1 MAHDQPTYAS
11 VPGIRVFGMMCTK
24 PDDGVVN
31 HGIQRPAPPKRN
43 QYFQTQSS
51 YYQRFKK
58 HTLSKLTAQQKT
70 NGEPSA
76 PSSSSSSLNSNINN
90 NIQLPTQQSAELLS
104 SDFTTRGI
112 NIVSG
117 QPAENRE
124 DDEKESNES
133 SEEISSSTYDSLS
146 SSYGTTTDTI
156 DAFPT
161 ETNANSVSRSKRTIQ
176 MNNEISA
183 ESDELDAMDGNGST
197 FSESSRR
204 NKNNNDD
211 DWPSIPW
218 DEISQQIKD
227 IQWD

>member
-70 NGEPSA
+70 NGEQSV
-76 PSSSSSSLNSNINN
+76 SSSLNSNINN
-90 NIQLPTQQSAELLS
+90 NIQLPTQQSAELSS

-124 DDEKESNES
+124 DEEESNES

-156 DAFPT
+156 DALPT
-161 ETNANSVSRSKRTIQ
+161 EPIATSVNRSKRTIQ
-176 MNNEISA
+176 INNEFSA
-183 ESDELDAMDGNGST
+183 ESDEFDEMDGNGST
-197 FSESSRR
+197 YSESSRR
-204 NKNNNDD
+204 NKNNNNNDD

-218 DEISQQIKD
+218 DEISQQIKN

>member
-11 VPGIRVFGMMCTK
+11 VPGIRVFGMMCNK
-24 PDDGVVN
+24 PDDGVVS

-43 QYFQTQSS
+43 QYFQAQSS

-70 NGEPSA
+70 NGEQSVP
-76 PSSSSSSLNSNINN
+76 PSSLSSSLNSNN
-90 NIQLPTQQSAELLS
+90 NIQSPTQQSAELSS

-124 DDEKESNES
+124 DEDESNES
-133 SEEISSSTYDSLS
+133 SKEISSSTYDSLS

-156 DAFPT
+156 DALPT
-161 ETNANSVSRSKRTIQ
+161 DSIATSVSRGKRTI
-176 MNNEISA
+176 EISNHFDSA
-183 ESDELDAMDGNGST
+183 ESDDELDEMDGNGGT
-197 FSESSRR
+197 FSESSRL

-211 DWPSIPW
+211 DWPSIAW
-218 DEISQQIKD
+218 DEISQQIQD

>member
-58 HTLSKLTAQQKT
+58 HILSKLTVQQKT
-70 NGEPSA
+70 NGEQSGPL
-76 PSSSSSSLNSNINN
+76 SSSSSLNSNTNN
-90 NIQLPTQQSAELLS
+90 NIQLPTQQSAELSS

-124 DDEKESNES
+124 DEEASNES

-146 SSYGTTTDTI
+146 SSYGTTTDTN
-156 DAFPT
+156 DALPT
-161 ETNANSVSRSKRTIQ
+161 EPIATSVSRSKRTIQ
-176 MNNEISA
+176 INNEIST
-183 ESDELDAMDGNGST
+183 ESDELDEMDGNEST

>member
-24 PDDGVVN
+24 PDDGVVS

-43 QYFQTQSS
+43 QHFQTQSS

-58 HTLSKLTAQQKT
+58 HTLSKLTAQQKI
-70 NGEPSA
+70 NGEQIA
-76 PSSSSSSLNSNINN
+76 PSTSLTGNTNN
-90 NIQLPTQQSAELLS
+90 NIQLPTQQSAELSS

-124 DDEKESNES
+124 NEDESNES

-156 DAFPT
+156 DALPT
-161 ETNANSVSRSKRTIQ
+161 EPIATSVSRSKRTIQ
-176 MNNEISA
+176 MNNEMSA
-183 ESDELDAMDGNGST
+183 ESDDLDEMDGNGST

-204 NKNNNDD
+204 NKNNNAD

-227 IQWD
+227 IQWN